1 MIALQH
7 IHAISSAEGPY
18 CVLQK
23 FNEHDHL
30 KTQEAL
36 KLSFRASSL
45 AYDLKFT
52 LNTSHQ
58 LTCEVP
64 VESVLMRTHL
74 HLQPRYMQMQHLRL

>member
-1 MIALQH
+1 MRSKDKVHQKFLLTKNSQTNMIALQH

-23 FNEHDHL
+23 FNEHDQL

-45 AYDLKFT
+45 A
-52 LNTSHQ
+52 
-58 LTCEVP
+58 
-64 VESVLMRTHL
+64 
-74 HLQPRYMQMQHLRL
+74 

>member
-36 KLSFRASSL
+36 KLGFCR
-45 AYDLKFT
+45 KVC
-52 LNTSHQ
+52 HK
-58 LTCEVP
+58 E
-64 VESVLMRTHL
+64 M
-74 HLQPRYMQMQHLRL
+74 

>member
-1 MIALQH
+1 MRRKDKVHQKFLLTKKLTNEYD
-7 IHAISSAEGPY
+7 SSPTYY

-45 AYDLKFT
+45 A
-52 LNTSHQ
+52 
-58 LTCEVP
+58 
-64 VESVLMRTHL
+64 
-74 HLQPRYMQMQHLRL
+74 